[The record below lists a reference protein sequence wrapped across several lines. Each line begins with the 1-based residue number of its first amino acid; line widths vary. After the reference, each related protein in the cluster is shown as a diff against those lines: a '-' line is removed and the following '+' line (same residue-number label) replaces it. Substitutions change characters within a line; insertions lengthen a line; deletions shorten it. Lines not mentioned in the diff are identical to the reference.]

1 MPDLLCSVLSEGT
14 RVSVGRSAG
23 VLLAELVTCLIVVAK
38 RTPELLQLLHIC
50 TTLHSLLD
58 ALDAF
63 NRCAPGLLRDDVDD
77 LSFPSLQGSV
87 CCWLVSSTV
96 HSHLATLV

>member
-1 MPDLLCSVLSEGT
+1 
-14 RVSVGRSAG
+14 

-50 TTLHSLLD
+50 ATLHSLLD

-77 LSFPSLQGSV
+77 LSFPSLQGSCLQSAAGLSV
-87 CCWLVSSTV
+87 AQPTLTWRLQST
-96 HSHLATLV
+96 LTWRL